1 MRSIHRAI
9 LAVALAVAVAA
20 GAAAATQTVSLGAHA
35 QKAPPPSRSALAAQ
49 KAKLVAG
56 EGSIHRALAS
66 KPPRLPAVPKFAPL
80 GEPTV
85 PPLVVTRVVPVAAA
99 SAPAPRAP
107 TSGAGHAG
115 SPRPAPTV
123 VVAPRAP
130 VNAGGEDHARVRED
144 DHGAPGGAAH
154 SEPHDD

>member
-9 LAVALAVAVAA
+9 LAVALAFAVAA

-49 KAKLVAG
+49 KAKLAAA
-56 EGSIHRALAS
+56 EGSIHRALAA

-99 SAPAPRAP
+99 SASAPRAP
-107 TSGAGHAG
+107 TPVAGRSGSSRA
-115 SPRPAPTV
+115 APTV
-123 VVAPRAP
+123 VITPRAP
-130 VNAGGEDHARVRED
+130 VNDGGEHHAGVRED
-144 DHGAPGGAAH
+144 DHGAPGPAAH